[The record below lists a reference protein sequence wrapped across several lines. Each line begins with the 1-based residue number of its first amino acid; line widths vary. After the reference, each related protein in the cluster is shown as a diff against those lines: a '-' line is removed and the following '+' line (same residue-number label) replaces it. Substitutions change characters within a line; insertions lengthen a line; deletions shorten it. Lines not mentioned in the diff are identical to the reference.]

1 MISFIN
7 LDRFNEIELE
17 NRILLQKMTK
27 IQETSSY
34 SEVFNDGKPALHRLE
49 IVKRNPILMKSL
61 NKNYRK

>member
-1 MISFIN
+1 VISFIN

-49 IVKRNPILMKSL
+49 IVK
-61 NKNYRK
+61 